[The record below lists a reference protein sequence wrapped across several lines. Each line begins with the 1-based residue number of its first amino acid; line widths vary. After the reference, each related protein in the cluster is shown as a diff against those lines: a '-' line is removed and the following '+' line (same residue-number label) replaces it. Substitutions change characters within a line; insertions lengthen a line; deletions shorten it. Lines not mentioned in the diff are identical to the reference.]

1 MDKIITTTGK
11 ETKMKIETYIKKE
24 LRKVSWMAWLIGLI
38 PVPVGIVNASLLSRL
53 VSLAVEG
60 NVKDVLITGAGNYR
74 PCFCCKISSL
84 YFKNQI

>member
-1 MDKIITTTGK
+1 
-11 ETKMKIETYIKKE
+11 MKIETYIKKE

-60 NVKDVLITGAGNYR
+60 NVKDVLITGAEIIGLG
-74 PCFCCKISSL
+74 FCCKISSL